1 MKIPRVPAAAVAWIR
16 GRLTTGSPGLEVAL
30 AGSVALVAFGV
41 YLATIAP
48 GITWRNLGADG
59 GDLLTA
65 AHTWGVPHP
74 SGYPAYLVALRV
86 FSYVVP
92 IGDEAF
98 RGNLFSAVLSSASVG
113 LIFLATLRLLSLL
126 PVATGLP
133 RWAHYAPAAVSAL
146 AVAVSREL
154 WSQSTI
160 TEVYAL
166 NAFFVS
172 VLLLV
177 MLALFRAEAA
187 GGQSRYMRPL
197 LALLIGLGLGNHLT
211 LAFVAAPF
219 VVWSYLWHG
228 GTSAAA
234 RRLRD
239 LRVPVAFL
247 VGLAIYLY
255 APLASAARPV
265 LNWGHPET
273 AEGFWWM
280 VSGTLY
286 QDYRFGVEASLVP
299 GRITDSSDILLAQF
313 GFIGLVL
320 AVVGL
325 TLVWEAVRG
334 FAVASLLSIVLV
346 TAYAITYDTPDSF
359 LYLIPAFLIVALWMG
374 VGSAALLA
382 AAQEQLPRVRRR
394 FRRFPGSH
402 PTQVVLALAI
412 LLAVPG
418 FSALAN
424 YGGMNL
430 HGDRRASTFAELAF
444 QEAGPGA
451 VIATDRTAEIF
462 SLWYQSYIEDRDADV
477 LVVSVN
483 HLQFDWYW
491 DDIRRQSPDRV
502 PPERPE
508 GFRER
513 VLAIADYNLGIRPMY
528 TAGKVAIYED
538 AYDLT
543 LTGPLYRLE
552 P

>member
-1 MKIPRVPAAAVAWIR
+1 MNIPGSRAAASGW
-16 GRLTTGSPGLEVAL
+16 GSGKFSPGTARFEIVFAVGVSLVVL
-30 AGSVALVAFGV
+30 AV

-65 AHTWGVPHP
+65 AHTWGIPHP

-86 FSYVVP
+86 FSFVVP
-92 IGDEAF
+92 MGDEAF
-98 RGNLFSAVLSSASVG
+98 RGNLFSAVLAAASVG
-113 LIFLATLRLLSLL
+113 LTFLAALRLLSLL
-126 PVATGLP
+126 PVAASLP

-146 AVAVSREL
+146 AIGVSREL
-154 WSQSTI
+154 WSQATI

-172 VLLLV
+172 ALLLV
-177 MLALFRAEAA
+177 MLSLYHAEAA
-187 GGQSRYMRPL
+187 GGRSRYLRPL

-228 GTSAAA
+228 GASAAV
-234 RRLRD
+234 RRLSD

-247 VGLAIYLY
+247 AGLAIYVY
-255 APLASAARPV
+255 APLASAAKPV

-280 VSGTLY
+280 VSGALY
-286 QDYRFGVEASLVP
+286 QEYRFGVEATLVP
-299 GRITDSSDILLAQF
+299 GRITDSGDILLAQF
-313 GFIGLVL
+313 GFVGLVL

-334 FAVASLLSIVLV
+334 FVVAGLLSIVLV

-359 LYLIPAFLIVALWMG
+359 LYLIPVFIVVALWMG
-374 VGSAALLA
+374 AGTAALLA
-382 AAQEQLPRVRRR
+382 SAHEQLPRL
-394 FRRFPGSH
+394 GG
-402 PTQVVLALAI
+402 VLERLSGARTTHIVLTI
-412 LLAVPG
+412 LLLAAVPG
-418 FSALAN
+418 FSAFAN

-444 QEAGPGA
+444 EEAGPGA
-451 VIATDRTAEIF
+451 VIATDGTAQIF
-462 SLWYQSYIEDRDADV
+462 SLWYQSYVEDRAAGV

-491 DDIRRQSPDRV
+491 DDIRREAPDRV

-508 GFRER
+508 GFRDR

-528 TAGKVAIYED
+528 TAGIVAIYED

-543 LTGPLYRLE
+543 ASGPLYRIE